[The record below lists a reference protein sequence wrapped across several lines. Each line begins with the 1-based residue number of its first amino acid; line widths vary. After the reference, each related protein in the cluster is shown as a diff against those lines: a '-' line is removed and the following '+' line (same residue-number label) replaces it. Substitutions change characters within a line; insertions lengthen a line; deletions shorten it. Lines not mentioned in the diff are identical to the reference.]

1 MPLALALVVTLV
13 LGGASVAR
21 AVTVPPLDAQTD
33 LEFSLDGTNWT
44 DAPDSVLGTW
54 GCDLGGAPGST
65 SGSDEAIGGS
75 ADVDPCAMAPDEYID
90 RTYYVRNST
99 DTGRTGVYEV
109 GIGDFELSK
118 LAEFTVSSVITGATA
133 SGEGEYTLYGAGTSR
148 ADETP
153 AAETRLAAL
162 QLAPGA
168 NAKVVDTV
176 SIPTSP
182 ENYEQDQSISPRI
195 WVKFSDS
202 GDHSPGGGARAISPA
217 SCGRSSWA
225 GSSA

>member
-1 MPLALALVVTLV
+1 MVTLPNSLQNPGQPSAARSARPRAGRAIGFVPLALALVVTLV

-99 DTGRTGVYEV
+99 DTGRTGV
-109 GIGDFELSK
+109 
-118 LAEFTVSSVITGATA
+118 
-133 SGEGEYTLYGAGTSR
+133 
-148 ADETP
+148 
-153 AAETRLAAL
+153 
-162 QLAPGA
+162 
-168 NAKVVDTV
+168 
-176 SIPTSP
+176 
-182 ENYEQDQSISPRI
+182 
-195 WVKFSDS
+195 
-202 GDHSPGGGARAISPA
+202 
-217 SCGRSSWA
+217 
-225 GSSA
+225 